1 MRVAMPK
8 QFKLMIFVN
17 ALLGLLFVAFNFLY
31 SSLAT
36 GDHRALWSPLSLT
49 FYNVHSIGDIGLS
62 YPNFA
67 FYFFWILMIINL
79 YFIFKLQQSKETKQT
94 PS

>member
-1 MRVAMPK
+1 MDK
-8 QFKLMIFVN
+8 QFKLMIFIDG
-17 ALLGLLFVAFNFLY
+17 LLGNLFVVFNFLY
-31 SSLAT
+31 SSLAN

-49 FYNVHSIGDIGLS
+49 FYNVHSIGDVGLS

-67 FYFFWILMIINL
+67 FYFFWILMIVNL
-79 YFIFKLQQSKETKQT
+79 YFIFKLQQSKETKQS

>member
-1 MRVAMPK
+1 MPK
-8 QFKLMIFVN
+8 QFKLIIFVN
-17 ALLGLLFVAFNFLY
+17 ILLSLLFVAFNFIY

-36 GDHRALWSPLSLT
+36 GDHHALWSPLWLT
-49 FYNVHSIGDIGLS
+49 FYNYRVVGDIGAL

-67 FYFFWILMIINL
+67 FYFFWISTIINM
-79 YFIFKLQQSKETKQT
+79 YFILRVQRSKETKRN

>member
-1 MRVAMPK
+1 MDK

-17 ALLGLLFVAFNFLY
+17 ILLGLLFVAFNFIY

-49 FYNVHSIGDIGLS
+49 FYNIRAAVTIGDIGAQ

-67 FYFFWILMIINL
+67 FYFFWISTIINI
-79 YFIFKLQQSKETKQT
+79 YFIFRLQKSKETKQNT
-94 PS
+94 S